1 MTYAPM
7 AVMQPT
13 THNRAA
19 ETPLPPHAQIAYMER
34 TSSELPVTEFF
45 RIERPSFDP
54 ATGEARFFYRLN
66 DLSFTETLQLPMGA
80 DAAMAVSPA
89 FAKLLGLTGLV
100 LGVSYFKLRAPFAIE
115 APEIALT
122 DAERAFVIDV
132 YENGLGEF
140 YARNELSRFG
150 KLSLVAPTDPGA
162 RQPALDLPD
171 RTLLPIGGGKDSL
184 VSVDLLTHT
193 GVDFTPFAVNPKGPI
208 LTSVAAIG
216 TAPLYVTRTLDPE
229 MIRLGKEPGYYNGHV
244 PSTAINS
251 MIAALCALLY
261 GYSQIVLSN
270 ERSASE
276 GNVVFDGRETNHQY
290 SKSLGFELL
299 IADTLANATGGALK
313 YFSLLRP
320 YSEARIASLFTQ
332 STKFDAVF
340 SSCNRNFRL
349 TGNDGPLWCGECPK
363 CHFVFLI
370 FAPFMKKERLL
381 AIFGKN
387 LLDEPKNEH
396 SLRELAGLTGQKP
409 WECVGEILEAAACFY
424 TLTRHADWHEDAVV
438 RAVKADLFAQYG
450 EEKLQLAMA
459 ECLTDSRDHHIPP
472 ALAAKVAAYAV

>member
-1 MTYAPM
+1 MD
-7 AVMQPT
+7 
-13 THNRAA
+13 
-19 ETPLPPHAQIAYMER
+19 ETA
-34 TSSELPVTEFF
+34 SECPVTEFF

-54 ATGEARFFYRLN
+54 AAGEARFFYSLN
-66 DLSFTETLQLPMGA
+66 DLAFTEVLTFPTGA
-80 DAAMAVSPA
+80 DLEASQSAS
-89 FAKLLGLTGLV
+89 FHKLLDLTAIV

-122 DAERAFVIDV
+122 PAERAFVIDV

-140 YARNELSRFG
+140 YARNELARFG
-150 KLSLVAPTDPGA
+150 KLTLSAPDDAVERKPML
-162 RQPALDLPD
+162 PLPD

-208 LTSVAAIG
+208 ISSVEAVG
-216 TAPLYVTRTLDPE
+216 TPPVYVTRTLDPE
-229 MIRLGKEPGYYNGHV
+229 MIRLGKELGFYNGHV

-251 MIAALCALLY
+251 MIASLCALLFGY
-261 GYSQIVLSN
+261 GQIVLSN

-320 YSEARIASLFTQ
+320 YSEARIASLFKK
-332 STKFDAVF
+332 SDKFDAVF

-349 TGNDGPLWCGECPK
+349 AGHDGPLWCGECPK

-370 FAPFMKKERLL
+370 FAPFMGKDRLL
-381 AIFGKN
+381 RIFGKN
-387 LLDEPKNEH
+387 LLDEPQNEG
-396 SLRELAGLTGQKP
+396 SFRELAGLAGQKP

-424 TLTRHADWHEDAVV
+424 TLSRHADWHEDAVV
-438 RAVKADLFAQYG
+438 KALKPDLLAQYG

-459 ECLTDSRDHHIPP
+459 ECLTDSHDHHIPP

>member
-1 MTYAPM
+1 MT
-7 AVMQPT
+7 
-13 THNRAA
+13 
-19 ETPLPPHAQIAYMER
+19 ET
-34 TSSELPVTEFF
+34 F
-45 RIERPSFDP
+45 RIDRPSFDP
-54 ATGEARFFYRLN
+54 ATGEARFTYGLG
-66 DLSFTETLQLPMGA
+66 DLRFTERLGLPDGA
-80 DAAMAVSPA
+80 DAGAALSPA
-89 FAKLLGLTGLV
+89 FEKLLGLTALV
-100 LGVSYFKLRAPFAIE
+100 LGVSYFKLRAPFVIE
-115 APEIALT
+115 APGIALT
-122 DAERAFVIDV
+122 AAERAFVIDV

-140 YARNELSRFG
+140 YARNQLSRFG
-150 KLSLVAPTDPGA
+150 KLTLHAPDDA
-162 RQPALDLPD
+162 QDRKPAPVLAD

-208 LTSVAAIG
+208 LSSVEAIG
-216 TAPLYVTRTLDPE
+216 TPPLYVTRSLDAD

-251 MIAALCALLY
+251 MIASLCAVLY
-261 GYSQIVLSN
+261 GFSQIVLSN

-299 IADTLANATGGALK
+299 IADTLSNATGGALK

-332 STKFDAVF
+332 ASKFDAVF

-349 TGNDGPLWCGECPK
+349 TGNDGALWCGECPK

-381 AIFGKN
+381 AIFGQN
-387 LLDEPKNEH
+387 LLDKPANEH
-396 SLRELAGLTGQKP
+396 SFRELAGLTGQKP

-438 RAVKADLFAQYG
+438 RAVKADLLSQYG
-450 EEKLQLAMA
+450 EEKLQMAMA

>member
-1 MTYAPM
+1 M
-7 AVMQPT
+7 
-13 THNRAA
+13 
-19 ETPLPPHAQIAYMER
+19 
-34 TSSELPVTEFF
+34 TEFF
-45 RIERPSFDP
+45 RIESPTFDP
-54 ATGEARFFYRLN
+54 ASGEARFPYRLN
-66 DLSFTETLQLPMGA
+66 DQSFTEVLTLPTGASA
-80 DAAMAVSPA
+80 DAATSPA
-89 FAKLLGLTGLV
+89 FQKLLSLTAIV

-115 APEIALT
+115 APAIALT
-122 DAERAFVIDV
+122 TAERAFVIDI

-140 YARNELSRFG
+140 YARNQLARFG
-150 KLSLVAPTDPGA
+150 KLTLDAPSDPVD
-162 RQPALDLPD
+162 RKPAPVLPE

-193 GVDFTPFAVNPKGPI
+193 GQAFTPFAVNPKGPI
-208 LTSVAAIG
+208 VTSVDAVG
-216 TAPLYVTRTLDPE
+216 TPPLYVTRKLDPE
-229 MIRLGKEPGYYNGHV
+229 MIRLGQQPGFYNGHV

-251 MIAALCALLY
+251 MIASLCAVLF
-261 GYSQIVLSN
+261 GYDQIVLSN

-299 IADTLANATGGALK
+299 IADTLGNATGGALK

-320 YSEARIASLFTQ
+320 YSEARIASLFTKEN
-332 STKFDAVF
+332 KFDAVF

-349 TGNDGPLWCGECPK
+349 NGNDGPLWCGECPK

-370 FAPFMKKERLL
+370 FAPFMAKDRMLR
-381 AIFGKN
+381 IFGKN
-387 LLDEPKNEH
+387 LLDEPANEQ
-396 SLRELAGLTGQKP
+396 SFRELAGLTGQKP

-438 RAVKADLFAQYG
+438 RSIKADLFAQYG
-450 EEKLQLAMA
+450 EEKLQRSMA
-459 ECLTDSRDHHIPP
+459 ECLTDSHDHHSPP

>member
-1 MTYAPM
+1 MT
-7 AVMQPT
+7 
-13 THNRAA
+13 
-19 ETPLPPHAQIAYMER
+19 ESFSILP
-34 TSSELPVTEFF
+34 
-45 RIERPSFDP
+45 PSFDP
-54 ATGEARFFYRLN
+54 TTGEARFPYRLGE
-66 DLSFTETLQLPMGA
+66 LTFTEVLGLPTGA
-80 DAAMAVSPA
+80 KAELAESPA
-89 FAKLLGLTGLV
+89 FKKLLDLTAFV
-100 LGVSYFKLRAPFAIE
+100 LGVSYFKLRAPFDIA
-115 APEIALT
+115 APDLALT
-122 DAERAFVIDV
+122 AAEKAFVIDV

-140 YARNELSRFG
+140 YARNNLARFG
-150 KLSLVAPTDPGA
+150 RLNLSTADDPVE
-162 RQPALDLPD
+162 RKPSPELPE

-184 VSVDLLTHT
+184 VSVELLGHV
-193 GVDFTPFAVNPKGPI
+193 GIDFTPFAVNPKGPI
-208 LTSVAAIG
+208 LTSVDAIDR
-216 TAPLYVTRTLDPE
+216 APLYVTRTLDAE

-251 MIAALCALLY
+251 MIASLCALLF
-261 GYSQIVLSN
+261 GYDQIVLSN

-276 GNVVFDGRETNHQY
+276 GNIEFDGRETNHQY

-299 IADTLANATGGALK
+299 IADILGNATGGALK

-332 STKFDAVF
+332 GKRFDAVF

-370 FAPFMKKERLL
+370 FAPFMAKDRLL
-381 AIFGKN
+381 KIFGKN
-387 LLDEPKNEH
+387 LLDVPANER
-396 SLRELAGLTGQKP
+396 SFRELSGLAGQKP

-424 TLTRHADWHEDAVV
+424 TLTRHADWHQDAIVK
-438 RAVKADLFAQYG
+438 AVKADLFAQYG
-450 EEKLQLAMA
+450 EERLQLAMA

>member
-1 MTYAPM
+1 M
-7 AVMQPT
+7 
-13 THNRAA
+13 
-19 ETPLPPHAQIAYMER
+19 
-34 TSSELPVTEFF
+34 TEFF
-45 RIERPSFDP
+45 RIEHPSFDP
-54 ATGEARFFYRLN
+54 ATGEARFPYTLN
-66 DLSFTETLQLPMGA
+66 DLNFTETLLLPQGA
-80 DAAMAVSPA
+80 DAETAGSAA
-89 FAKLLGLTGLV
+89 FEKLLGLTALV
-100 LGVSYFKLRAPFAIE
+100 LGVSYFKLRAPYAIH
-115 APEIALT
+115 ASGIALT
-122 DAERAFVIDV
+122 AAERAFVIDV

-140 YARNELSRFG
+140 YARNDLARFG
-150 KLSLVAPTDPGA
+150 KLTLTAPDDASERKPA
-162 RQPALDLPD
+162 PALPE

-193 GVDFTPFAVNPKGPI
+193 GQQFTPFAVNPKGPI
-208 LTSVAAIG
+208 LTSVDAIG
-216 TAPLYVTRTLDPE
+216 TPPVYVTRTLDPE
-229 MIRLGKEPGYYNGHV
+229 MIRLGQLPGYYNGHV

-251 MIAALCALLY
+251 MIASLCAVLF
-261 GYSQIVLSN
+261 GYNQIVLSN

-320 YSEARIASLFTQ
+320 YSEARIASLFTKE
-332 STKFDAVF
+332 SRFDAVF

-349 TGNDGPLWCGECPK
+349 TGNDGHLWCGQCPK

-370 FAPFMKKERLL
+370 FAPFMAKQRMLK
-381 AIFGKN
+381 IFGKN
-387 LLDEPKNEH
+387 LLNEPANEQ
-396 SLRELAGLTGQKP
+396 SFRELAGLTGQKP

-438 RAVKADLFAQYG
+438 RAIKADLFAQYG

-459 ECLTDSRDHHIPP
+459 ECLTDSHDHHIPP

>member
-1 MTYAPM
+1 ME
-7 AVMQPT
+7 
-13 THNRAA
+13 
-19 ETPLPPHAQIAYMER
+19 ETA
-34 TSSELPVTEFF
+34 SELPVTETF
-45 RIERPSFDP
+45 RIDRPSFDP
-54 ATGEARFFYRLN
+54 ATGEARFPYRLN
-66 DLSFTETLQLPMGA
+66 DLAFTEVLTLPRGA
-80 DAAMAVSPA
+80 DAAAAGSPA
-89 FAKLLGLTGLV
+89 FAKLLGLTALV
-100 LGVSYFKLRAPFAIE
+100 LGVSYFKLRAPFAIT
-115 APEIALT
+115 APDIPLT
-122 DAERAFVIDV
+122 AAERAFVIDV

-140 YARNELSRFG
+140 YARNDLTRFG
-150 KLSLVAPTDPGA
+150 KLTLTAPDDA
-162 RQPALDLPD
+162 EERKPALDLPD

-208 LTSVAAIG
+208 LSSVEAIG
-216 TAPLYVTRTLDPE
+216 TPPLYVTRVLDPE
-229 MIRLGKEPGYYNGHV
+229 MIRLGKEAGYYNGHV

-276 GNVVFDGRETNHQY
+276 GNVMFDGRETNHQY

-299 IADTLANATGGALK
+299 IADTLANATGGALR

-320 YSEARIASLFTQ
+320 YSEARIASLFTH
-332 STKFDAVF
+332 SDKFDAVF

-370 FAPFMKKERLL
+370 FAPFMAKDRLL
-381 AIFGKN
+381 RIFGKN
-387 LLDEPKNEH
+387 LLDEPANEQ
-396 SLRELAGLTGQKP
+396 SFRELAGLTGQKP

-424 TLTRHADWHEDAVV
+424 TLTRHADWHEARIVS
-438 RAVKADLFAQYG
+438 AIKPDLFAQYG
-450 EEKLQLAMA
+450 EEKLQLSMA